1 MFRSPDDGNPNAKG
15 AHTAVL
21 LRPLPMCLAD
31 CACAPAVQLESL
43 EVGAE

>member
-21 LRPLPMCLAD
+21 LRPLPMCVTD
-31 CACAPAVQLESL
+31 CASAPVVQLESL
-43 EVGAE
+43 EVVAA